1 MGIRGLEPAVLLP
14 APAAP
19 RAGGLAV
26 LQHLGWQC
34 CNPSSTARGAPPPG
48 GSTLPML
55 SEDGM
60 ELPGGPIPSSPDI
73 VHCPLLSFST
83 QAPMLSVDNMEPAA
97 AVATLR
103 RALDGLSTLSTQRA
117 AREEALKVGGGGG
130 CATQLQMAGMAGKG
144 WQHVSSEQTDQGL
157 RLCWQL
163 ASVSPNA
170 ARGQAALP
178 SPAEPCPAEPC
189 PAAAFC

>member
-1 MGIRGLEPAVLLP
+1 
-14 APAAP
+14 
-19 RAGGLAV
+19 
-26 LQHLGWQC
+26 
-34 CNPSSTARGAPPPG
+34 
-48 GSTLPML
+48 
-55 SEDGM
+55 
-60 ELPGGPIPSSPDI
+60 
-73 VHCPLLSFST
+73 
-83 QAPMLSVDNMEPAA
+83 MLSVDNMEPAA

-117 AREEALKVGGGGG
+117 ALEEALKVGGGGG